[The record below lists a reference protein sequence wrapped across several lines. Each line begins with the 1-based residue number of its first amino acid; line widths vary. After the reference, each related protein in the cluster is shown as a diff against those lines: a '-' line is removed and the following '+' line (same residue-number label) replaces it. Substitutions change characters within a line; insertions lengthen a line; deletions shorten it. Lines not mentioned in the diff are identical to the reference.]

1 VIKSRRMKWVRRG
14 AHMGEMKNAYEIFG
28 TKLERKRPLARLGV
42 DGRTIL
48 EWILGKKVEG
58 VGWMHLTR
66 DKDQ

>member
-1 VIKSRRMKWVRRG
+1 
-14 AHMGEMKNAYEIFG
+14 MGEMKNAYEIFG

-42 DGRTIL
+42 DGKTIL